1 MRPFCLV
8 ALVAALPLWPQTRTY
23 TPQPPT
29 VEDPEL
35 RREAVRL
42 MERAWHVST
51 PLRWLPHE
59 QRLHIKAIAP
69 SAGGPSEG
77 DFRSIR
83 ASDSQKRFETEY
95 GDYHF
100 VHVSA
105 DNTQAE
111 LGSSGLAPPIVERA
125 RKLTPVFRAQFD
137 STDII
142 RAIRDATIDGHPA
155 RCIDFT
161 TVAGEETQQNQV
173 CVDAARGMLL
183 SLRQDNVTLLQSQ
196 FFEYSGA
203 LFPGHFVRL
212 VDGAE
217 EFEIDQRVIPMT
229 EFPAGTFEFPP
240 GATTHTVRTC
250 KQFIRSTAIDTP
262 QPPIGPGQGVVDVVL
277 RGFIDGQGHVL
288 SPSVLESTRPDL
300 NQTALQLVAKWTYQ
314 PARCDGNTA
323 WWTSTFRVQFK
334 GY

>member
-1 MRPFCLV
+1 
-8 ALVAALPLWPQTRTY
+8 
-23 TPQPPT
+23 
-29 VEDPEL
+29 
-35 RREAVRL
+35 

-77 DFRSIR
+77 DFRSVR
-83 ASDSQKRFETEY
+83 ASDRQKRFETEY
-95 GDYHF
+95 GDYH
-100 VHVSA
+100 HVYVA
-105 DNTQAE
+105 VDNTQAE
-111 LGSSGLAPPIVERA
+111 LGSPGSPPPIVERA
-125 RKLTPVFRAQFD
+125 RNLTPVFRAQFD

-142 RAIRDATIDGHPA
+142 RAIRDATVDGHPA
-155 RCIDFT
+155 RCIDFN

-203 LFPGHFVRL
+203 LFPSRIVRL

-217 EFEIDQRVIPMT
+217 ELEIDQRVTPMT

-240 GATTHTVRTC
+240 GATTNTFHTC
-250 KQFIRSTAIDTP
+250 KQFIRATAIDTP
-262 QPPIGPGQGVVDVVL
+262 QPPIGPGPGVVDVVL
-277 RGFIDGQGHVL
+277 RGLIDGQGHVQG
-288 SPSVLESTRPDL
+288 PSVLESTRPDL
-300 NQTALQLVAKWTYQ
+300 NQAALGLVAKWTYQ

-323 WWTSTFRVQFK
+323 WWMSTFRVQFK